1 MSTRMIAGVG
11 AALALTV
18 TMTAAPAMAKDGDVI
33 REGSCSGSTDWK
45 LKASE
50 ENGRIEV
57 EGEIDSNKIGQVWR
71 WRLWHNGSLSARGKA
86 KTLAPSGSFERRRVV
101 VDLKGT
107 DSLTFVARHR
117 RSGEVCRGTVKF

>member
-1 MSTRMIAGVG
+1 MNTRMIAGAG
-11 AALALTV
+11 AALALTF

-57 EGEIDSNKIGQVWR
+57 EGEIDSNRNGQVWR
-71 WRLWHNGSLSARGKA
+71 WRLLHNGTRSARGKA
-86 KTLAPSGSFERRRVV
+86 KTHAPSGSFERRRVV
-101 VDLKGT
+101 VDLSGT
-107 DSLTFVARHR
+107 DKLTFVAKHR
-117 RSGEVCRGTVKF
+117 RSGEVCRGTVRF

>member
-1 MSTRMIAGVG
+1 MNTRTMAGVG

-50 ENGRIEV
+50 EDGRIEV
-57 EGEIDSNKIGQVWR
+57 EGEIDSNKNGQVWR
-71 WRLWHNGSLSARGKA
+71 WRLFHNGSLSARGKA
-86 KTLAPSGSFERRRVV
+86 KTHAPSGSFERRRVV

-107 DSLTFVARHR
+107 DKLTFVARR
-117 RSGEVCRGTVKF
+117 PRTGEVCRGTVRF